1 MVSGPPKN
9 NMLHGLDER
18 TASIYSPVRDGLA
31 RVDDRLRSL
40 AETETSPIQPLLQYV
55 TDGGGK
61 RVRPAI
67 TLLAAQFH
75 PHDEERPIIMASAV
89 ELLHL
94 ATLIHDDTVDNSPL
108 RRGRATVS
116 NTWSPNVAVLFG
128 DYVFATSATFVCDT
142 NNIRVIRR
150 FSETIMEL
158 ASGQLMEYYTSF
170 DASQARDIYQDR
182 IYRKTASLFCTAS
195 ESGAVLGEAP
205 ENEVEALRD
214 YGYNIGMA
222 FQMVD
227 DMLDVQGDPS
237 TLGKPVGTD
246 LCQGILT
253 LPTIMLMEKYPDDNP
268 VKALFNDRDEDGHVR
283 RALEMINNSG
293 IIGDCYTVIR
303 GFCDK
308 ATQSLGITPE
318 CDAKRSLLA
327 LPEYIRDRSR

>member
-1 MVSGPPKN
+1 
-9 NMLHGLDER
+9 L
-18 TASIYSPVRDGLA
+18 
-31 RVDDRLRSL
+31 
-40 AETETSPIQPLLQYV
+40 
-55 TDGGGK
+55 
-61 RVRPAI
+61 
-67 TLLAAQFH
+67 
-75 PHDEERPIIMASAV
+75 
-89 ELLHL
+89 
-94 ATLIHDDTVDNSPL
+94 
-108 RRGRATVS
+108 
-116 NTWSPNVAVLFG
+116 
-128 DYVFATSATFVCDT
+128 C
-142 NNIRVIRR
+142 
-150 FSETIMEL
+150 
-158 ASGQLMEYYTSF
+158 
-170 DASQARDIYQDR
+170 
-182 IYRKTASLFCTAS
+182 
-195 ESGAVLGEAP
+195 
-205 ENEVEALRD
+205 D

-283 RALEMINNSG
+283 LALEMINNSG

-308 ATQSLGITPE
+308 ATQSLDITPE